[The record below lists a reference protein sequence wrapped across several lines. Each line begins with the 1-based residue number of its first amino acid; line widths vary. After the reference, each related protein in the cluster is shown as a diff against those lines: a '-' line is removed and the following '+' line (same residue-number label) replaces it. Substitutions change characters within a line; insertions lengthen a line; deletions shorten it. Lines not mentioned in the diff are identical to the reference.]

1 MIYKAMI
8 DNKPYWVPIVVKN
21 KDFLVGYIKG
31 FNLIK
36 EIIEDSARKLDMN
49 LNFGDIELCLDSSR
63 FNDIT
68 EDGRYERDLS
78 RNELEE
84 YYKSAIQKKINRIS
98 IEHPE
103 NGGNVFNDNVLTVEC
118 NCGLGI
124 YSYKHY
130 DDIPDKPVNCQVCG
144 KKIIDYTQY
153 DDSEFEFDG
162 K

>member
-1 MIYKAMI
+1 MIYKATI

-21 KDFLVGYIKG
+21 RDFLVGYIKG

-36 EIIEDSARKLDMN
+36 EMVEESAKKLDMD
-49 LNFGDIELCLDSSR
+49 LDFGEVDLCLDSSR
-63 FNDIT
+63 FNDVIG
-68 EDGRYERDLS
+68 DGRHERDLS
-78 RNELEE
+78 ENELNE
-84 YYKSAIQKKINRIS
+84 YYKSEIERKISKMS
-98 IEHPE
+98 IKHPE
-103 NGGNVFNDNVLTVEC
+103 NQKNVFDDVLTVEC

-130 DDIPDKPVNCQVCG
+130 NDIPDKPVNCQICG

-162 K
+162 E